1 MEMLQL
7 KRSVAVELSVEDKFS
22 DFLFLL
28 CRSRIMVLI
37 YNLSTFDK
45 LQVRWKHPYSGDG
58 TSASSFFGEE
68 EDGESGQILK

>member
-28 CRSRIMVLI
+28 CRSRIMVL
-37 YNLSTFDK
+37 
-45 LQVRWKHPYSGDG
+45 VRWKHPYSGDG